1 MAYSLVL
8 SSQTFCLLLYLFFF
22 ADLKLYIF
30 CCCPFYKC
38 SSTCLYSVWFWKHF
52 HHDACDSFSCF
63 ALSTI
68 SYLKIRINYA
78 VSVVLFDSIK
88 FDFCFFWRISPF
100 IRSRALPLRG
110 NIDWYV
116 HVRSYSLVLYSL
128 HVWFTPIFL
137 LIFSHYYSPPTLQC
151 SNHHSE
157 PGGSRWHLMAWFRTM
172 TTNFCFEYTVFFR
185 VFFASKVALVQS
197 ICTILCMLL
206 FFVITG

>member
-1 MAYSLVL
+1 MNDFRGFSFLLFFWFSARAQSGDCQIYGCPSGHASLVAYSLVL

-128 HVWFTPIFL
+128 HVWFTPIF
-137 LIFSHYYSPPTLQC
+137 
-151 SNHHSE
+151 
-157 PGGSRWHLMAWFRTM
+157 
-172 TTNFCFEYTVFFR
+172 FC
-185 VFFASKVALVQS
+185 
-197 ICTILCMLL
+197 
-206 FFVITG
+206 